1 MLWLK
6 ILIGFLNYTYER
18 VAWLPVCLAANSK
31 LCSKLSKFKQLQ
43 YKNNSRIGCRDIQFN
58 IFQFCKVF
66 QVFLAVA
73 ITQYGVV
80 LPHDPM
86 IHDPT
91 MQDLSINYQNHFKK
105 NYKHYATRAIFLLS
119 QRPRLLLHA
128 SKFPSTSRGI

>member
-31 LCSKLSKFKQLQ
+31 LCSKLSKFKRLQ
-43 YKNNSRIGCRDIQFN
+43 YENNSRIGCRDIQFN

-80 LPHDPM
+80 LFHITRS
-86 IHDPT
+86 IHDPS
-91 MQDLSINYQNHFKK
+91 MQDLSINYRIFYFRISKK
-105 NYKHYATRAIFLLS
+105 GRGGL
-119 QRPRLLLHA
+119 PRSSNCAPDMICKQDMHC
-128 SKFPSTSRGI
+128 

>member
-31 LCSKLSKFKQLQ
+31 LCSKLSKFKPTQ
-43 YKNNSRIGCRDIQFN
+43 YENNSRIGCRNIQFH

-73 ITQYGVV
+73 VTHTGLFYFTS
-80 LPHDPM
+80 HDPT

-91 MQDLSINYQNHFKK
+91 MQDLSINDQNQFKLYRK
-105 NYKHYATRAIFLLS
+105 TISTTQLELYFAKQKTETV
-119 QRPRLLLHA
+119 A
-128 SKFPSTSRGI
+128 SC